1 MSFINKVKRKEFW
14 QNTVKIAVPFFIFVT
29 IISLLMNSWRE
40 IFAGDFAK
48 VAEVNF
54 NNGKW
59 ISFWTY
65 KVLFSLGYGIYMTNK
80 NMK

>member
-1 MSFINKVKRKEFW
+1 MAFFKKIQKTEFW
-14 QNTVKIAVPFFIFVT
+14 KNTVKIAIPFFIFVT

-40 IFAGDFAK
+40 IFAGDFTK

-59 ISFWTY
+59 ITFWGY
-65 KVLFSLGYGIYMTNK
+65 KVFLSLVYGIYMTNK